1 MRKETLTNVRNL
13 DDCSFLVFGYKQ
25 DWKQGG
31 NNSSFLKRLT
41 TENVLV
47 HKKVKFTITFLVSSY
62 VYLILHNSHL
72 KLSNDSSPTVDL
84 Y

>member
-47 HKKVKFTITFLVSSY
+47 HKKVKFYYHYVSGFIVCLFDIT
-62 VYLILHNSHL
+62 
-72 KLSNDSSPTVDL
+72 
-84 Y
+84 